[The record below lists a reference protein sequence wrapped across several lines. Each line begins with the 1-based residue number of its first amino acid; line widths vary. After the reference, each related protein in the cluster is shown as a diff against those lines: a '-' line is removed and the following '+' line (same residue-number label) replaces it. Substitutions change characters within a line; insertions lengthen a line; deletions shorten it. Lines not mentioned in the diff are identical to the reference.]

1 MGAWGH
7 KALESDEGLDVIGF
21 LQDYIE
27 NQTNLNLV
35 SLTDIVK
42 AMKNDGFFGDT
53 FKDIDFFY
61 DVSAMALAE
70 IYITYLDTGNFL
82 SDESKSRKVQTWTAD
97 ENALKFIV
105 KYLTY
110 RDPYDQLDMI
120 QFGWKMGTK
129 EAISIVKQL
138 SRRLY
143 DNCEFAVC
151 YKEGQSVLYKV
162 LQEES
167 YPRKYSYKKTVYEQ
181 QMKKYVL

>member
-1 MGAWGH
+1 MGAWGY
-7 KALESDEGLDVIGF
+7 KALESDEGLDVVGF

-27 NQTNLNLV
+27 NQINLNLV

-105 KYLTY
+105 KYLTDI
-110 RDPYDQLDMI
+110 RDEVPDEHGSREIVELWRESKNWHAWQSNLNNLI
-120 QFGWKMGTK
+120 HRIEQ
-129 EAISIVKQL
+129 EISNL
-138 SRRLY
+138 HS
-143 DNCEFAVC
+143 
-151 YKEGQSVLYKV
+151 
-162 LQEES
+162 
-167 YPRKYSYKKTVYEQ
+167 
-181 QMKKYVL
+181 